1 MDDRSK
7 YEDFIRNRITQLRME
22 KNVSE
27 HRMSLELGR
36 SGAYIRSISN
46 GSSLPSVKELLNI
59 IDYFEIEPAEFF
71 QTFTEAS
78 TPQLELCERIRGL
91 DGNTISKVNT
101 FLDLLE

>member
-46 GSSLPSVKELLNI
+46 GSV
-59 IDYFEIEPAEFF
+59 
-71 QTFTEAS
+71 
-78 TPQLELCERIRGL
+78 
-91 DGNTISKVNT
+91 V
-101 FLDLLE
+101 